1 MPTSPSS
8 PLRFRTAGF
17 PQYGSKAGLS
27 DGAFPAPALVKPAP
41 GIPIAAL
48 KFASILRAPRRPRLS
63 PLSVG
68 GPDPVVH
75 HHADGNAALPQGPSL
90 RFGLCCPDPS
100 SLNRPHPPH
109 SQAHHDFAAERLI
122 RDAFA
127 VRERLG
133 DPRVVPRFR
142 CPFLPNMS
150 FPASPGSLS
159 LRVPSSFATST
170 GLRRETN
177 GSALP
182 MSTLSGL
189 TDSPLLRPAEL
200 LASLSEAFTSGLP
213 MGRSASPPPD
223 MTTVATG
230 QFPPAGLPP
239 AGTAASVAARSPRF
253 LGNPDAYM
261 PRSQTPVG
269 SLCPVHLA

>member
-1 MPTSPSS
+1 MMPTSPSS

-27 DGAFPAPALVKPAP
+27 DGAFPAPAPVKPAP
-41 GIPIAAL
+41 GIPIAEL
-48 KFASILRAPRRPRLS
+48 KFASILHAPRRPRLS

-75 HHADGNAALPQGPSL
+75 RHAGDLAALPQGPSL
-90 RFGLCCPDPS
+90 RSGLCCPDPS

-109 SQAHHDFAAERLI
+109 SQAHRDFAAERLI

-127 VRERLG
+127 VRERQG

-150 FPASPGSLS
+150 FPASPGSLA

-170 GLRRETN
+170 AFAERPTARHSRCQPFRGLLIR
-177 GSALP
+177 LCYDL
-182 MSTLSGL
+182 LSC
-189 TDSPLLRPAEL
+189 
-200 LASLSEAFTSGLP
+200 
-213 MGRSASPPPD
+213 SPP
-223 MTTVATG
+223 
-230 QFPPAGLPP
+230 FRRLLLP
-239 AGTAASVAARSPRF
+239 GFRW
-253 LGNPDAYM
+253 
-261 PRSQTPVG
+261 VG
-269 SLCPVHLA
+269 RPSHRRI